1 MPPGTG
7 DTQLTFAQQIKVD
20 GAVIVSTPQDLA
32 LLDVKRGIE
41 MFNKTGIKIIGL
53 VDNMSFFKGDDEKVY
68 NIFGEG
74 GVEKTATEYK
84 KEFLGKIPIHKDL
97 RDANDKGIPLT
108 HSNPEHE
115 VSLMFKSIAEKIKLA
130 FQ

>member
-1 MPPGTG
+1 
-7 DTQLTFAQQIKVD
+7 
-20 GAVIVSTPQDLA
+20 
-32 LLDVKRGIE
+32 

-53 VDNMSFFKGDDEKVY
+53 VDNMSFFKSDDGKKY

-74 GVEKTATEYK
+74 GVEKTAKEYK
-84 KEFLGKIPIHKDL
+84 KEFLGKIPIHQDL
-97 RDANDKGIPLT
+97 RDANDKGDPLT

-115 VSLMFKSIAEKIKLA
+115 VSLEFKKIAEKIKRA